1 MFDEDKTG
9 KVNTALLHKLLEKLE
24 YSGNM
29 QADLMRILEEN
40 NFQGDFLKFHCI
52 IRMVIQRSNYNFLFR
67 LSASFYSMSSL
78 LLLILIKNKK
88 ALYLCHVRKKASVM
102 QSIWNFGK
110 STFIDPPQT
119 YN

>member
-1 MFDEDKTG
+1 MFDEEKTG

-40 NFQGDFLKFHCI
+40 NFQGGFLKFHCI
-52 IRMVIQRSNYNFLFR
+52 IRMVIELSYYNFLFR

-78 LLLILIKNKK
+78 LFLILIKIKRLYTFVMLKK
-88 ALYLCHVRKKASVM
+88 SPV
-102 QSIWNFGK
+102 
-110 STFIDPPQT
+110 
-119 YN
+119 